1 MAQML
6 DALRLEPQYHQR
18 VWGGAHLK
26 AATPPIGEA
35 WLVYEQNTVASGPH
49 AGSTLA
55 ELARYHGEA
64 LLGSRAVA
72 LAGERFP
79 LLIKLL
85 DTADWLSLQV
95 HPNDEQ
101 AQHLEGTEHMG
112 KTEAW
117 HIVQA
122 DRDARLIAGLRPGTT
137 SEELAAAITSGA
149 VLDVV
154 QYERVKAGDTI
165 FIRAGTIH
173 ALGPGLLL
181 YEVQQTSD
189 ITYRV
194 YDWDRPQS
202 AGRALHIDK
211 SLAVADA
218 AAVGDRR
225 PAPVF
230 RDGEM
235 TTLVSCPQFKLEL
248 SGGTTSVQAHTQGL
262 SFHAITVIEGTARI
276 EGPTTSTTLNR
287 FETAIVPASWGA
299 YQIVPDGRFRA
310 LTSSIE

>member
-1 MAQML
+1 MADIL
-6 DALRLEPQYHQR
+6 EALRLSPHYHER
-18 VWGGAHLK
+18 VWGGSQLK

-35 WLVYEQNTVASGPH
+35 WIVHEHNTVADGVH

-55 ELARYHGEA
+55 DLARRYGKA
-64 LLGSRAVA
+64 LLGSRAMA
-72 LAGERFP
+72 LTGERFP

-101 AQHLEGTEHMG
+101 ARQLEGADQMG

-117 HIVQA
+117 YILQTEG
-122 DRDARLIAGLRPGTT
+122 DAQLIAGLRPGT
-137 SEELAAAITSGA
+137 SEEALNAAIANGTI
-149 VLDVV
+149 LDVV
-154 QYERVKAGDTI
+154 HYERVEPGDTI

-211 SLAVADA
+211 SMAVADA
-218 AAVGDRR
+218 GATGDRR
-225 PAPVF
+225 PQPALQE
-230 RDGEM
+230 GM
-235 TTLVSCPQFKLEL
+235 TTTLIRCPQFKLQL
-248 SGGTTSVQAHTQGL
+248 SGGTHAVEADTQGI
-262 SFHAITVIEGTARI
+262 SFHAVTVIEGAARI
-276 EGPTTSTTLNR
+276 EGAGKATTLGR
-287 FETAIVPASWGA
+287 YETAVVPASWGT
-299 YQIVPDGRFRA
+299 YRLVPEGSFRA
-310 LTSSIE
+310 LTSSID